1 MAEYAIL
8 IYEDEAEWAKA
19 TPEWIQQVVKEYGQ
33 FAQENGAS
41 LRGGSQLQPTMT
53 AKAVQGGTVSTE
65 PMVATTLALSGY
77 YVVEAAHLDA
87 AVEIAKQVP
96 SKFGGVEVRPLLAG
110 QG

>member
-8 IYEDEAEWAKA
+8 IYEDETEWGKA
-19 TPEWIQQVVKEYGQ
+19 APEWIQHVAKEHQQ
-33 FAQENGAS
+33 FAQQNGAS

-53 AKAVQGGTVSTE
+53 AKAVRGGTISDG
-65 PMVATTLALSGY
+65 PMVATTPALSGY
-77 YVVEAAHLDA
+77 YVVEAPDLDT

-96 SKFGGVEVRPLLAG
+96 SKFGGLEVRPLFAD